1 MKLLAPSLA
10 LLLALS
16 ATLAR
21 ADAPEAL
28 RVDVTMKVF
37 KRSFAYNDDYF
48 GFLRNF
54 SGASPMLGIR
64 GEVFPGAFFAGNVLA
79 DIGVYFDLSRSFGLE
94 SERSD
99 GQRFPTTYATREL
112 GLLVRQRIRRQSLA
126 LRFGYG
132 GHRFELENSGPARP
146 NATVTPD
153 VPSVDYRFLRIGF
166 ESQLRVW
173 NELRLTPSFAYLPV
187 FDTGGLESDVWFPRT
202 QSGGITAGLEVS
214 HRFMGTL
221 DLFLAF
227 EYRRFFHSFHPQVG
241 DPFIAG
247 GAADDYYVVS
257 FGGRYVLPGK
267 SSGSGSSAPK

>member
-1 MKLLAPSLA
+1 VRIFGPSLA

-16 ATLAR
+16 PALAH
-21 ADAPEAL
+21 AGPPEAL

-37 KRSFAYNDDYF
+37 KRAFAYNDDYF

-54 SGASPMLGIR
+54 SGSAPMLGIH
-64 GEVFPGAFFAGNVLA
+64 GEIYPGAFFAHNVFA
-79 DIGVYFDLSRSFGLE
+79 DLGVYFDLSRSVGLE
-94 SERSD
+94 STRSD

-173 NELRLTPSFAYLPV
+173 KELRLTPSFAYLPV
-187 FDTGGLESDVWFPRT
+187 FDAGGLESEVWFPRT
-202 QSGGITAGLEVS
+202 RSGGITAGLEVA
-214 HRFMGTL
+214 HRFIESI
-221 DLFLAF
+221 DLFLGF
-227 EYRRFFHSFHPQVG
+227 EYRRFFHAFHPQVG

-247 GAADDYYVVS
+247 GAVDNYYVVS
-257 FGGRYVLPGK
+257 VGARYVLPGK
-267 SSGSGSSAPK
+267 ATGTESSASK